1 VCCICRHPFVEP
13 TSSSTCGH
21 TFCRDCITEA
31 LSHTLACPV
40 DRSSLHHD
48 DLKPAHVII
57 RNLVDELLV
66 ECPNKADGCTQTF
79 QRHTVAAHI
88 RHTCDYTEV
97 PCPSDRCKSK
107 VLRKDLATHQL
118 SCDRRTI
125 QCSACLQ
132 AIPMSD
138 AQVHTDQCP
147 KGTTTCPDCETE
159 LLREEMDTHE
169 DTCPLFTILCSH
181 SSVGCEWVGIRE
193 DLSFHLSS
201 CSYESLKGF
210 FTIHAKEN
218 SNLRAENAV
227 LHEEICTLRA
237 QMREMT
243 TDMTKARQALG
254 PWFKPTSLSPPSSS
268 QAPERVTGRRRLS
281 SPLTSGMLA
290 FPDTSRD
297 PSGPSERGITNSANA
312 SNSVNPASP
321 TLLPVDSGL
330 APTITLQDF
339 TPRTQAHS
347 PIPPINMETTLE
359 GSLGS
364 LRHSIVTLST
374 EFESLSRRQD
384 MHYTTELLRL
394 HEEVASLRA
403 TVHGLRMQVSRN
415 DRPYL

>member
-1 VCCICRHPFVEP
+1 
-13 TSSSTCGH
+13 
-21 TFCRDCITEA
+21 
-31 LSHTLACPV
+31 
-40 DRSSLHHD
+40 
-48 DLKPAHVII
+48 
-57 RNLVDELLV
+57 
-66 ECPNKADGCTQTF
+66 
-79 QRHTVAAHI
+79 
-88 RHTCDYTEV
+88 
-97 PCPSDRCKSK
+97 
-107 VLRKDLATHQL
+107 
-118 SCDRRTI
+118 
-125 QCSACLQ
+125 
-132 AIPMSD
+132 
-138 AQVHTDQCP
+138 
-147 KGTTTCPDCETE
+147 
-159 LLREEMDTHE
+159 
-169 DTCPLFTILCSH
+169 
-181 SSVGCEWVGIRE
+181 
-193 DLSFHLSS
+193 
-201 CSYESLKGF
+201 
-210 FTIHAKEN
+210 
-218 SNLRAENAV
+218 
-227 LHEEICTLRA
+227 
-237 QMREMT
+237 MREMT

-403 TVHGLRMQVSRN
+403 TVHGLRMQVHTFMTSSILSGGIGYTQYGAGDSATVQYVNQSPPPSTVISIATHRRVAEN
-415 DRPYL
+415 KL